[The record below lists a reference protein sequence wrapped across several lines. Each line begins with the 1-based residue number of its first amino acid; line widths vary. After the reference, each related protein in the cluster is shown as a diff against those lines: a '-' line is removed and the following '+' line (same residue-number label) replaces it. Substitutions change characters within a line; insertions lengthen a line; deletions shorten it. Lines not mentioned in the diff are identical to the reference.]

1 MNRAPQLVLIV
12 SAGALLFVASQWPNY
27 TIPACIL
34 MIGVV
39 WVCLRRLKPS
49 DPANPRRRNPWRRV
63 AGFVIAALLLFWAL
77 FSLLRG

>member
-39 WVCLRRLKPS
+39 WVCLRRLKPA
-49 DPANPRRRNPWRRV
+49 DPANLQQRNPWRRV
-63 AGFVIAALLLFWAL
+63 AGFVIAGLLLFWAL
-77 FSLLRG
+77 FSLIRG